1 MISNEQLEY
10 QTHFSGYQ
18 QYLTGIIENDFYWHF
33 QAQDMHALH
42 VLDAIR
48 DLQVEVLALSGR
60 VPNEEAATNL
70 NFGAARRVRM
80 IWGGFRHLYS
90 LIRPDRSEPMMHDDV
105 FEAARA
111 LNDIYIHTRGVLDNY
126 AWVLVLLFGNVS
138 TIRRTDVDLF
148 GRRLESN
155 LALKIVDVLAPYRDW
170 NREIKARRDP
180 VAHRIPL
187 SVPPSFFNEED
198 HAHFLKLNDRYSAA
212 VRRFSELALIQA
224 SQSDLD
230 AASAEADRLHEE
242 SQRVGRFSPI
252 IVHDPKEGGTR
263 IYPTVPQD
271 IGTLVRVVRKL
282 NERIASS
289 LAT

>member
-1 MISNEQLEY
+1 
-10 QTHFSGYQ
+10 
-18 QYLTGIIENDFYWHF
+18 
-33 QAQDMHALH
+33 MHALH
-42 VLDAIR
+42 ILDAIR
-48 DLQVEVLALSGR
+48 DLQIEILNVSNSIS
-60 VPNEEAATNL
+60 NEGANTNL

-126 AWVLVLLFGNVS
+126 AWALVFLFGNVS
-138 TIRRTDVDLF
+138 AIRRNDVDLF
-148 GRRLESN
+148 GRKLESN
-155 LALKIVDVLAPYRDW
+155 LIQSFLDVLAPYRDW
-170 NREIKARRDP
+170 NREMKERRDP

-187 SVPPSFFNEED
+187 SVPPSFFTDED
-198 HAHFLKLNDRYSAA
+198 HSKFLELNDRYNAA
-212 VRRFSELALIQA
+212 VRKFSELALIQA
-224 SQSDLD
+224 PQSDLD

-242 SQRVGRFSPI
+242 SQRIGRFSPI

-271 IGTLVRVVRKL
+271 IGMLVRLVRQL
-282 NERIASS
+282 NEKITSF
-289 LAT
+289 LAP